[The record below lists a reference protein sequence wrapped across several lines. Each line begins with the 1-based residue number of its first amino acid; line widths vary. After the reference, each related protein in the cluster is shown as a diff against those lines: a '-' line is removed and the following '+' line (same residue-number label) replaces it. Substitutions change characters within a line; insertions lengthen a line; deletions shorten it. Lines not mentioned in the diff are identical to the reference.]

1 MTGVTSQRVISQVEL
16 SVFESYRN
24 RKLTYIADDLST
36 LNSDLVAVL
45 IKNKLNRIHPSGTRV
60 RVGQGWA
67 L

>member
-45 IKNKLNRIHPSGTRV
+45 IKNKLDRIHPSGTRV
-60 RVGQGWA
+60 RVGQGWT